1 MLHNNIKFTRFSN
14 LGLTLCKTPLMKR
27 IILFSLVGLTTF
39 LANISAQDSQND
51 QELTTIAF
59 GSCSR
64 QSLPQLMWPF
74 VLDQSPDLWIWTGDN
89 IYGDSEDMGVLKKKY
104 DRQKSEANYQKM
116 RASMD
121 IIGIWDDHDYGVND
135 GGKEFPKR
143 AESRDLMFE
152 FLNVPKS
159 HPAWKREGAYQ
170 SYVYGTGAR
179 KVKVILLDARYFRD
193 QLDRVNRVYQ
203 INETRD
209 ILGEAQWAWLEA
221 ELSDSDAAVHIL
233 ASGIQI
239 LPEDHA
245 YEKWANFPQ
254 ARQRLLDLVAK
265 TQPKNTF
272 FISGDRHIAEISRQ
286 EIPGYGPVFDI
297 TSSGLTH
304 SYEAVDQEPNR
315 HRVGKLI
322 GEKNFGLIQL
332 NWADDGVEMRFQIR
346 GLNGKLLDEYTPT
359 WKP

>member
-1 MLHNNIKFTRFSN
+1 M
-14 LGLTLCKTPLMKR
+14 CKTPLMKR

-121 IIGIWDDHDYGVND
+121 IIGIWDDRDYGVND

-170 SYVYGTGAR
+170 SYV
-179 KVKVILLDARYFRD
+179 
-193 QLDRVNRVYQ
+193 
-203 INETRD
+203 
-209 ILGEAQWAWLEA
+209 
-221 ELSDSDAAVHIL
+221 
-233 ASGIQI
+233 
-239 LPEDHA
+239 
-245 YEKWANFPQ
+245 
-254 ARQRLLDLVAK
+254 
-265 TQPKNTF
+265 
-272 FISGDRHIAEISRQ
+272 
-286 EIPGYGPVFDI
+286 
-297 TSSGLTH
+297 
-304 SYEAVDQEPNR
+304 
-315 HRVGKLI
+315 
-322 GEKNFGLIQL
+322 
-332 NWADDGVEMRFQIR
+332 
-346 GLNGKLLDEYTPT
+346 
-359 WKP
+359 